1 MKLHHVRD
9 VLAVAECGS
18 LRAAGRHLDIAQP
31 AITRSIRDIEREL
44 GISIF
49 ERHAKGVTPTPL
61 GKVFLRRAKAIESE
75 MRRATEELEQ
85 LKGSSTGN
93 VSAAMSSAAIIALLP
108 KAVDAF
114 RKRYPDAVIKTS
126 QSLFQSAEREILSGN
141 IDFYVGPVD
150 PKISSTQLHLEPL
163 AEFRR
168 VIVARRGHP
177 LQDARSISE
186 LAGAGWVRPTLTE
199 RSTEVDIDRMVQELG
214 GTPPKILMHASST
227 LASLVAQLGSDLL
240 TILPEVCLKSPL
252 YENKLQAIRI
262 REELQP
268 SPISLVRRH
277 DLPLTPMAEHLSDMV
292 RRVAIQ
298 YARKEQASSVR
309 GQP

>member
-75 MRRATEELEQ
+75 IRRATEELDQ
-85 LKGSSTGN
+85 LKGSSTGQ
-93 VSAAMSSAAIIALLP
+93 VSVAMSSAAIIALLP
-108 KAVDAF
+108 KAVDNF
-114 RKRYPDAVIKTS
+114 RKRYPDGLIQTS
-126 QSLFQSAEREILSGN
+126 QSLFQGAEAQIRSGN

-150 PKISSTQLHLEPL
+150 PKISSTQLHVEPL

-168 VIVARRGHP
+168 VVAARCGHP
-177 LQDARSISE
+177 LANARSITE
-186 LAGAGWVRPTLTE
+186 LAEARWVRPTMTV
-199 RSTEVDIDRMVQELG
+199 RSTEVDIDRMVKEIG
-214 GTPPKILMHASST
+214 GAPPKIVMHANST

-240 TILPEVCLKSPL
+240 TIMPEVCMDSPL
-252 YENKLQAIRI
+252 FQKSLQAIPI
-262 REELQP
+262 REALP
-268 SPISLVRRH
+268 ASTISLVRRH
-277 DLPLTPMAEHLSDMV
+277 DMPLTPMAEYLADML

-298 YARKEQASSVR
+298 HERQRKAQTLAEA
-309 GQP
+309 